1 MDQHYFVYIFVSV
14 GFVVCMV
21 CLFGDACDAA
31 LRNDDIT
38 RNDNIVIDNDEA
50 DDTDIETI
58 MKKL

>member
-1 MDQHYFVYIFVSV
+1 MDQQYFVYIFVSV

-38 RNDNIVIDNDEA
+38 RNDNIVIDNDKA
-50 DDTDIETI
+50 NDTDIETI